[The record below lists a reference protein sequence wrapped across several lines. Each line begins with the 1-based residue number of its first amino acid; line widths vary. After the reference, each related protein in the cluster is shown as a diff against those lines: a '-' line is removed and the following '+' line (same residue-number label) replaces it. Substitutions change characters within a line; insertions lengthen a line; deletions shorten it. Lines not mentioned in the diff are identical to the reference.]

1 MRLSFKAKLSLWHM
15 VAAALI
21 LAVAAFG
28 ADWAMSRVVQDRVI
42 DEPLLA
48 LAETEAAAA
57 QADPK
62 QPIRVHEVTPGTA
75 PPSFVRLDKFVQIID
90 LDGHV
95 VARSA
100 NLGTARLPTSAPL
113 LARLSGGESVFE
125 TRDDFG
131 EEPVRLVSVPVV
143 IGGVRYAIQVA
154 TSLDD
159 AYAVL
164 RAARVLFLS
173 MSLLIL
179 TGVGL
184 TGMLLARKAM
194 EPIDRVVTRARLIG
208 ESSLSERLPHP
219 GRRDEIGRLVETLNE
234 MLMRIEQSFEAQRRF
249 TADASHELRS
259 PLSRLRA
266 ELEVTLRRPRDS
278 AEYEEALRSCLEE
291 VNRLCH
297 LAEDLLTLARLDAGE
312 GREMPEQPVVLA
324 PLLEDALERL
334 APEADRRRVTMILE
348 PSRALTIKMTPVA
361 ARVVLANVL
370 QNALKFSPPGGR
382 VVVGVDVD
390 EKDAIV
396 AVSDAGPGVG
406 AEERAR
412 IFDRFYRGDTSRS
425 ADSPG
430 VGLGLA
436 ICRALLQAQGGQISV
451 ASTPGEGAKFSIRFP
466 LAG

>member
-1 MRLSFKAKLSLWHM
+1 MRVTFKAKLSFWHM
-15 VAAALI
+15 GAVALI
-21 LAVAAFG
+21 LAVTAFG

-42 DEPLLA
+42 DGPLLA

-57 QADPK
+57 QVDPR
-62 QPIRVHEVTPGTA
+62 QPIQVHEVTPGTA

-90 LDGHV
+90 LEGRP
-95 VARSA
+95 VARSV
-100 NLGTARLPTSAPL
+100 NLGTARLPTTPAL
-113 LARLSGGESVFE
+113 LAKLQSGEPVFE

-143 IGGVRYAIQVA
+143 IGGTSYAIQVA

-164 RAARVLFLS
+164 RAARILFLS
-173 MSLLIL
+173 MSLAIL
-179 TGVGL
+179 AAVGL

-194 EPIDRVVTRARLIG
+194 QPIDRIVTRALVIG
-208 ESSLSERLPHP
+208 ESSLAERLPHP
-219 GRRDEIGRLVETLNE
+219 GGRDEIGRLVEALNE
-234 MLMRIEQSFEAQRRF
+234 MLTRIERSFEAQRRF

-266 ELEVTLRRPRDS
+266 ELEVTLRRPRDGS
-278 AEYEEALRSCLEE
+278 EYEEALSSCLEE
-291 VNRLCH
+291 VDRLSH
-297 LAEDLLTLARLDAGE
+297 LTEDLLTLARLDAGE
-312 GREMPEQPVVLA
+312 GRETPEQPVALA
-324 PLLEDALERL
+324 PILQDAVDRL
-334 APEADRRRVTMILE
+334 ASAADRRHVSVILG
-348 PSRALTIKMTPVA
+348 PPPALTIKVTPSA

-370 QNALKFSPPGGR
+370 ENAVKFSPSGGQ
-382 VVVGVDVD
+382 VVVGVNAD

-396 AVSDAGPGVG
+396 AVSDTGPGVG
-406 AEERAR
+406 PEEMAQ
-412 IFDRFYRGDTSRS
+412 IFDRFYRGRTSRS
-425 ADSPG
+425 TDSPG

-451 ASTPGEGAKFSIRFP
+451 ASTPGDGATFSIRFP